1 MAELYESLQEL
12 VAVFVQ
18 AEDPTLPFGRCVP
31 QGWPEI
37 RDLLG
42 PAFWLGI
49 PGRGLALV
57 RDSGPPCA
65 IVAPQLLGG
74 GGGKLRRILGSHR
87 R

>member
-18 AEDPTLPFGRCVP
+18 AEDPTLPFGRCAP

-37 RDLLG
+37 RDVPG

-49 PGRGLALV
+49 PGRERPGV
-57 RDSGPPCA
+57 GPRFGPTLCDCCSA
-65 IVAPQLLGG
+65 ATRRGRGEAPT
-74 GGGKLRRILGSHR
+74 RPR
-87 R
+87 